1 MSDRYIIPVVGSGGQ
16 NGMPN
21 MRKGVNHM
29 VLKWGELGRP
39 QAGSIIIA
47 IFMTLAN
54 FNKSNYNTDLMS
66 TCKVTGNIS

>member
-1 MSDRYIIPVVGSGGQ
+1 MVGSGGQ

-21 MRKGVNHM
+21 MRKAVNHM

-47 IFMTLAN
+47 TFMTLAN
-54 FNKSNYNTDLMS
+54 LIQTIIQMS